1 MKRIKKI
8 ISLLSFFCISI
19 LSSCAKDY
27 EIGNFYTLSK
37 AFYKGY
43 INHQDLLNIAYY
55 YNGEKNV
62 NEDFELKEVNQSDLD
77 EYTIN
82 SIIYSHYEEKREDS
96 ITIDEIEI
104 TDYYGTYNGAVCV
117 VVFDNTLVDILV
129 FEEYFIDGVKFLDFV
144 PGFPHGPEIWVPNS
158 LEI

>member
-1 MKRIKKI
+1 MRKNILLLCLLSLGI
-8 ISLLSFFCISI
+8 IS
-19 LSSCAKDY
+19 SCGKNY
-27 EIGNFYTLSK
+27 EIGQFYTLSK

-96 ITIDEIEI
+96 ITIYEIEI

-144 PGFPHGPEIWVPNS
+144 PGFPHGPEIWAPNS